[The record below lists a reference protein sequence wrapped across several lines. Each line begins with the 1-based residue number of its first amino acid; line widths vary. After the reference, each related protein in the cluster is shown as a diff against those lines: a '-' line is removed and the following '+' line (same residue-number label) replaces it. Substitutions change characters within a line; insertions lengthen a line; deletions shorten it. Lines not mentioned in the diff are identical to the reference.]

1 MPSQK
6 LLAIVAG
13 EEKEDETNKKKG
25 RKRTS

>member
-13 EEKEDETNKKKG
+13 EEKEDETDKKKG